1 MNLKDGLYFHLK
13 GRRFYFSYFITLENI
28 FMLRFIV
35 YGIISLTVTHS
46 QAYYVGDSLVQEG
59 VNAFYNY
66 EFDRSIKILDQAR
79 EQFPEHP
86 GVHLIWASSRW
97 VRSQANDPIEETYKV
112 LETDLIKI
120 NPIYEELVL
129 KYPNDPNYKLY
140 QGSSI
145 GLFARVSLG
154 KKDWLNTFTR
164 SLKGFSIIRSIPKDS
179 HNIVDLQLPLG
190 IVEYYA
196 GISNIFLRWTIEL
209 LGFDPSMESGLEKI
223 LEAANE
229 GKWSWIEAKSILC
242 ILYLWVEDDP
252 VLALPHARE
261 LSYNFPDNYW
271 FNLLYVES
279 LIRTN
284 RIDDA
289 YKVLENMNNL
299 LQNLT
304 DRQKE
309 WYTPYQSY
317 EIALLYFRQKQYRK
331 SLENVAKTINNYSG
345 ELDVILGNAYLLQGM
360 LYDKL
365 GKRND
370 AIESYK
376 SCIELDNFSIAM
388 QKAKK
393 YVKRSYSEI

>member
-66 EFDRSIKILDQAR
+66 EFDRSIKILDHAR

-97 VRSQANDPIEETYKV
+97 VRSQANDPIEETYRV

-261 LSYNFPDNYW
+261 LSYNFPANYW

-289 YKVLENMNNL
+289 YKVLENMSNL

-304 DRQKE
+304 DRQKA